1 LDDYN
6 KEEINKKIFNPI
18 ENIDSLKGFEIIS
31 ESIVYKILDLFGRNS
46 LLSMLYQIGVGPG
59 EAISKRL
66 KEKYNKDDFKI
77 IETLIMLMNELREF
91 YSIKVREIEQ
101 YENIIRIEI
110 ENYCFLREPIK
121 HRDKLKYG
129 KAFCRV
135 NKGYFETAF
144 KKLLGDKI
152 KKIEIKFLENDPQK
166 DVCIEELNFYL

>member
-1 LDDYN
+1 MDEYKQELN
-6 KEEINKKIFNPI
+6 RTIKNPI
-18 ENIDSLKGFEIIS
+18 ENINSIKGFEIIS
-31 ESIVYKILDLFGRNS
+31 ESIVYKILDLFGRNN

-59 EAISKRL
+59 EVISQRL
-66 KEKYNKDDFKI
+66 KEKYSRNEFEI
-77 IETLIMLMNELREF
+77 IEALIILMNELREF
-91 YSIKVREIEQ
+91 YSIKVRDIEQ
-101 YENIIRIEI
+101 YDNLIRIEI

-121 HRDKLKYG
+121 HREKLNYG

-152 KKIEIKFLENDPQK
+152 KRIEIKFLRNDPQN